1 MDTIAFAKYMYKVL
15 KQRQD
20 EISEAL
26 AHDVGKVF
34 HEYKML
40 VGEIR
45 GLSFAREEIKALL
58 ENHVDDVE
66 DLISSGTCR
75 AENE

>member
-26 AHDVGKVF
+26 SHDVAKDF

-45 GLSFAREEIKALL
+45 GLSYARGEIKALL
-58 ENHVDDVE
+58 ENADEDVE
-66 DLISSGTCR
+66 DIISS
-75 AENE
+75 

>member
-1 MDTIAFAKYMYKVL
+1 MDAIAFAKYMYKVL

-26 AHDVGKVF
+26 AHDAAKDF

-58 ENHVDDVE
+58 ENADADVE
-66 DLISSGTCR
+66 DFISS
-75 AENE
+75 

>member
-1 MDTIAFAKYMYKVL
+1 MDTVAFAKYMYKVL

-26 AHDVGKVF
+26 AHDVAKDF

-45 GLSFAREEIKALL
+45 GLSFAREEVKALL
-58 ENHVDDVE
+58 ENADEDVE
-66 DLISSGTCR
+66 DLISS
-75 AENE
+75 